1 VIYEDLGVKTVINA
15 NARWTALGGSIVKP
29 EVMAAMAEASRT
41 YVSIPELQRAA
52 GKRIAELTNNED
64 AYVTVGAS
72 AGVAIACFAAAT
84 RGDTLEVLRASEDP
98 AAAGRKVLIHAAHR
112 FPFDR
117 SVPLAGLRLKTFGTV
132 YGTTKPDLE
141 AAIDDAC
148 VAVLY
153 VAGDHLKGALP
164 LAAVVEVAG
173 KAGLPVIV
181 DAAAQLP
188 PKRNLW
194 RFTKDEGASAAIFS
208 GGKELCGPQ
217 ASGIIVGTAQ
227 FIEWCRVAGPPSPNL
242 LRALKT
248 GKEEICGAVRAVELF
263 AAQDDDAR
271 IAALEATVATWNQEL
286 GAIAGVVTE
295 RVFPNID
302 GQPTP
307 RSRVRLDDH
316 ALPAS
321 EVGGRLGAGTP
332 SISVMVDGNS
342 LVLSPD
348 TLDPGEDRI
357 VLDRLLDILR

>member
-1 VIYEDLGVKTVINA
+1 MIYDELGVKTVINA
-15 NARWTALGGSIVKP
+15 NARWTALGGSIIKP

-72 AGVAIACFAAAT
+72 AGVAVACFAAAT
-84 RGDTLEVLRASEDP
+84 RGDNLEVLRASEAP
-98 AAAGRKVLIHAAHR
+98 TAANRNILIHAAHR

-117 SVPLAGLRLKTFGTV
+117 SVPLTGLRLKTFGTV
-132 YGTTKPDLE
+132 YGTTKADLE
-141 AAIDDAC
+141 AAIDGGSA
-148 VAVLY
+148 AILY
-153 VAGDHLKGALP
+153 VAGDHLKGALALP
-164 LAAVVEVAG
+164 VVVEIAAT
-173 KAGLPVIV
+173 AGLPVIV

-194 RFTKDEGASAAIFS
+194 RYTKDEGADAAIFS

-217 ASGIIVGTAQ
+217 ASGAIVGTSA

-248 GKEEICGAVRAVELF
+248 GKEEICGLVRAVELF
-263 AAQDDDAR
+263 TAQDDDAR
-271 IAALEATVATWNQEL
+271 IAELEATVATWGREL
-286 GAIAGVVTE
+286 GAVDGVTTE

-307 RSRVRLDDH
+307 RSRIRLDGH
-316 ALPAS
+316 ALAAS
-321 EVGGRLGAGTP
+321 EVGSRLGAGSP

-348 TLDPGEDRI
+348 TLDPGQDRI